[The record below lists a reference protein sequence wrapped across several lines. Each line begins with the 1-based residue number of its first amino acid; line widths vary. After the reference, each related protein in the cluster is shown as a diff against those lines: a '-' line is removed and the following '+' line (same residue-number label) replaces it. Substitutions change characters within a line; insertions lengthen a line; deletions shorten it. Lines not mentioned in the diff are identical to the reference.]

1 MKATYQ
7 TALIT
12 GASSGLGLGLATWFA
27 KKGVKVYA
35 AARRLDRL
43 EALAKE
49 LGPNIVPVQL
59 DVSQANAAHERIQAL
74 DKESGGLDLVIAN
87 AGVGESGSGKR
98 IQWAN
103 ELRMAEVN
111 VMGALATLC
120 AVLPG
125 MNERKQG
132 HLVGVSSLAG
142 MLPLKS
148 SATYCA
154 SKAFLAMW
162 LDSIRVDVEPV
173 GLDVTCL
180 YPGFVKSEMTAKNK
194 HPMPFLMETADA
206 VELMGTAIV
215 RRERNYAFPWQL
227 ASVVKTVA
235 AMPRGL
241 KRAAV
246 KRLL

>member
-1 MKATYQ
+1 MTAPYQ
-7 TALIT
+7 NALIT

-49 LGPNIVPVQL
+49 LGPNVVPVQL
-59 DVSQANAAHERIQAL
+59 DVAKADAAHERITAL
-74 DKESGGLDLVIAN
+74 DQESGGFDLVIAN
-87 AGVGESGSGKR
+87 AGVGGSSSGKHIVWESER
-98 IQWAN
+98 H
-103 ELRMAEVN
+103 MAEVN
-111 VMGALATLC
+111 VLGALATLC

-125 MNERKQG
+125 MNERKKG

-142 MLPLKS
+142 LLPLKA

-162 LDSIRVDVEPV
+162 LDSIRLDVEPV

-180 YPGFVKSEMTAKNK
+180 HPGFVKSEMTAKNK
-194 HPMPFLMETADA
+194 RRMPMIMETEPA
-206 VELMGTAIV
+206 VELMGQAIV
-215 RRERNYAFPWQL
+215 RREKRYAFPWQL
-227 ASVVKTVA
+227 ASVVHSVA
-235 AMPRGL
+235 QLPKGL
-241 KRAAV
+241 QHAAI